1 MSHASLGSFQQWRGF
16 RSWAVRICLP
26 QAGPDREIGKYKK
39 ERHNSWGEGENAA
52 YPIGDVF
59 RPDVSQLAVTSGLL
73 PQSQRVAPRLLGHAQ
88 AWGRLDRMWVGW
100 KPPIQAPRGLG
111 LCAGN
116 LGLTAPRC
124 LLSGRGALAAW
135 SGGRVFRML

>member
-73 PQSQRVAPRLLGHAQ
+73 PQSQGAWVSVCLLLCSVLFIFSRSPCLGPDTSGERGA
-88 AWGRLDRMWVGW
+88 GRLGEYNV
-100 KPPIQAPRGLG
+100 IS
-111 LCAGN
+111 GN
-116 LGLTAPRC
+116 AHE
-124 LLSGRGALAAW
+124 S
-135 SGGRVFRML
+135 